1 MKLKYTVALTAFAL
15 CSSMSAQDIYK
26 VETLSGSDLN
36 GTARYVGMGGAMS
49 ALGADL
55 STIGTNPAAIG
66 MYRRSDVALTGSATI
81 QPNGQSFYE
90 IDKARGSFDQA
101 GFVYSFKTGDGK
113 GKGVNFANFAF
124 NYQKRRNLKNF
135 IGLDN
140 IATPD
145 GASQSWQMQELA
157 YYNGRALDF
166 SNDND
171 CNYTTPLAVT
181 GYDAQMIVE
190 GRDANGNRIYTPRN
204 SMAYN
209 YYRAQWGGI
218 QQYDFNLSFNISN
231 QFYVGATFGVY
242 NVDMHSHLEYDEN
255 LSADGTHSI
264 GAYNMNYDES
274 VTGTG
279 FDAKVGFIYRPIEE
293 SPFRIGLSVSTP
305 IFYDLTHDAYLYMES
320 PFQYTD
326 PKTNQTYDR
335 TAANYTVTDL
345 DYRIRTPWKLN
356 ISAATTV
363 GNYLALD
370 AEYEVSRYTG
380 AQVRYPDY
388 DRYDYWSDSYISS
401 VRDREM
407 DKEIDAMLNT
417 VQTFRVGAEVRM
429 APGLFGR
436 VGYNYV
442 SSPFKKDA
450 YLNAFTESP
459 SYHYSLNTDYVNLGA
474 INRLTLGLGYRC
486 KHFYLDM
493 AYQYQHQHG
502 DVYAFRATDYD
513 AGMSSDNL
521 LKGQDVKL
529 DRHNI
534 MLTLGL
540 KF

>member
-181 GYDAQMIVE
+181 GYDAQMIV
-190 GRDANGNRIYTPRN
+190 
-204 SMAYN
+204 
-209 YYRAQWGGI
+209 
-218 QQYDFNLSFNISN
+218 
-231 QFYVGATFGVY
+231 
-242 NVDMHSHLEYDEN
+242 
-255 LSADGTHSI
+255 
-264 GAYNMNYDES
+264 
-274 VTGTG
+274 
-279 FDAKVGFIYRPIEE
+279 
-293 SPFRIGLSVSTP
+293 
-305 IFYDLTHDAYLYMES
+305 
-320 PFQYTD
+320 
-326 PKTNQTYDR
+326 
-335 TAANYTVTDL
+335 
-345 DYRIRTPWKLN
+345 
-356 ISAATTV
+356 
-363 GNYLALD
+363 
-370 AEYEVSRYTG
+370 
-380 AQVRYPDY
+380 
-388 DRYDYWSDSYISS
+388 
-401 VRDREM
+401 
-407 DKEIDAMLNT
+407 
-417 VQTFRVGAEVRM
+417 
-429 APGLFGR
+429 
-436 VGYNYV
+436 
-442 SSPFKKDA
+442 
-450 YLNAFTESP
+450 
-459 SYHYSLNTDYVNLGA
+459 
-474 INRLTLGLGYRC
+474 
-486 KHFYLDM
+486 
-493 AYQYQHQHG
+493 
-502 DVYAFRATDYD
+502 
-513 AGMSSDNL
+513 
-521 LKGQDVKL
+521 
-529 DRHNI
+529 
-534 MLTLGL
+534 
-540 KF
+540 

>member
-255 LSADGTHSI
+255 LSVDGTHSI

-326 PKTNQTYDR
+326 TETNKTYDR

-502 DVYAFRATDYD
+502 DRKSV
-513 AGMSSDNL
+513 
-521 LKGQDVKL
+521 V
-529 DRHNI
+529 
-534 MLTLGL
+534 
-540 KF
+540 